1 MVDLNNIVAFD
12 CEMVGVGWKMS
23 NALAR
28 VSVVKASGDVLLDK
42 YVIPP
47 SGVSSITDYRTRYSG
62 IRPRHMRDATPFHDV
77 IPQVRRL
84 FEGKVVVGH
93 GLKSDFD
100 VLGFHVPAKRVRD
113 TLDCPHVFK
122 LAQEQAEQMR
132 SANPGVSLP
141 KMCRRL
147 KSLTRFVLGRTIQTK
162 KDGHDSVED
171 ARAAMDLY
179 LSVREMWESDLAT
192 GIKYAG
198 NSNSME
204 TKMTKPNPKPKPTTT
219 NLTLNSR
226 VSIESKRDGS
236 QVGGRK
242 REESSDRLNES
253 GSSQDAIDSNSTSSS
268 PARRRSR
275 TVTVTSEEMSE
286 FVDDRYWT
294 DFPDYTMDDYIC

>member
-1 MVDLNNIVAFD
+1 
-12 CEMVGVGWKMS
+12 
-23 NALAR
+23 
-28 VSVVKASGDVLLDK
+28 
-42 YVIPP
+42 
-47 SGVSSITDYRTRYSG
+47 VSSITDYRTRYSG

-93 GLKSDFD
+93 GLKGDFD

-113 TLDCPHVFK
+113 TLDCPHVFM
-122 LAQEQAEQMR
+122 LAQERAEQVR
-132 SANPGVSLP
+132 SSNPGVSLP

-162 KDGHDSVED
+162 KDGHDSAED

-179 LSVREMWESDLAT
+179 LSVRKMWESDLAS
-192 GIKYAG
+192 GIKYAA
-198 NSNSME
+198 NSNSAE
-204 TKMTKPNPKPKPTTT
+204 TNTNKTKPNPKPTTT
-219 NLTLNSR
+219 NMTSSKSR
-226 VSIESKRDGS
+226 LSNVESSRDGS

-242 REESSDRLNES
+242 SEKLSGRLNES

-275 TVTVTSEEMSE
+275 RVTVTSEEMSE

-294 DFPDYTMDDYIC
+294 DFPDYTLDDYIY